1 MLGACVLLAPD
12 VAGGQR
18 PVEQQ
23 SRDAAEYLVAL
34 RRPSADFARQVEIG
48 GGRVLDQSKSGLL
61 WLVSIPP
68 AKSEALQRVS
78 DVKQVQA
85 AVSVLIEF
93 DAGAGD
99 LTGRIE
105 TLGGLVTERYANVP
119 ALAAAIPFGQMAAA
133 RSLPGVKRVKKQK
146 SFVLTAHPRPPA
158 MR

>member
-1 MLGACVLLAPD
+1 M
-12 VAGGQR
+12 
-18 PVEQQ
+18 EQQ

-34 RRPSADFARQVEIG
+34 RRPSADFARRVENG

-68 AKSEALQRVS
+68 AQSEALGRLT

-85 AVSVLIEF
+85 AVSVIIEF
-93 DAGAGD
+93 DASAGD
-99 LTGRIE
+99 FTGRIE
-105 TLGGLVTERYANVP
+105 ALGGLVMERYANLA
-119 ALAAAIPFGQMAAA
+119 ALAAAIPFEQVASA

-146 SFVLTAHPRPPA
+146 TFVLTRQPRRTG